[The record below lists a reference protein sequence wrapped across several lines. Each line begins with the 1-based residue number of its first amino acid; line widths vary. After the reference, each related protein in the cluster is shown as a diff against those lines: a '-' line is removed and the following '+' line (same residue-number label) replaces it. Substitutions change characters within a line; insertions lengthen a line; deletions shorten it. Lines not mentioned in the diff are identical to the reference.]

1 MNDSPVI
8 YAVEGAVAL
17 VTLNRPEKRNALN
30 DAVVAGLKQALGD
43 ADAREDV
50 RAVLVTGAGADFC
63 SGADLSALKK
73 ISESSVAE
81 NLEDAQELME
91 LFALIRRVRV
101 PVVAAVR
108 GRALAGG
115 CGLATACDIVLASS
129 SARFGYP
136 EVKIGFVPAMV
147 MAILRRNV
155 SEKRAFELVTR
166 GAEISAAEA
175 ERAGLINHV
184 FDDDAF
190 EAKVERYV
198 AEFEPLSRTAVA
210 LTKRLL
216 LQPAGRR
223 HQRQPCV
230 PPGRCRVPAGRA
242 QAGTARRA
250 LRPCPEARGGDGN
263 PPGGRRRQHHRAH
276 DGRLPGR
283 HRALPDEAKIEADQ
297 PARDRQSQHAR
308 HSKSTAAFH
317 HSKKRLT
324 GARPLPG
331 TSLMNLAAY
340 CIVIAVKEDERRCT
354 VRHAARLWR
363 RA

>member
-1 MNDSPVI
+1 MEENSPLI

-30 DAVVAGLKQALGD
+30 DALVAGLKRALGD

-50 RAVLVTGAGADFC
+50 RAVLITGAGADFC

-73 ISESSVAE
+73 ISESSAVE
-81 NLEDAQELME
+81 NLEDAQSLME

-115 CGLATACDIVLASS
+115 CGLATACDIVLASA

-155 SEKRAFELVTR
+155 SEKRAFELLTR
-166 GAEISAAEA
+166 GAEMSAVEA
-175 ERAGLINHV
+175 ERVGLVNHV

-198 AEFEPLSRTAVA
+198 AEFEQVSRSAVV

-216 LQPAGRR
+216 YQMDGMSFDAAL
-223 HQRQPCV
+223 
-230 PPGRCRVPAGRA
+230 
-242 QAGTARRA
+242 QAGADVNTIARMTGD
-250 LRPCPEARGGDGN
+250 CQTGIAR
-263 PPGGRRRQHHRAH
+263 
-276 DGRLPGR
+276 
-283 HRALPDEAKIEADQ
+283 
-297 PARDRQSQHAR
+297 
-308 HSKSTAAFH
+308 F
-317 HSKKRLT
+317 
-324 GARPLPG
+324 
-331 TSLMNLAAY
+331 LMK
-340 CIVIAVKEDERRCT
+340 VK
-354 VRHAARLWR
+354 
-363 RA
+363 